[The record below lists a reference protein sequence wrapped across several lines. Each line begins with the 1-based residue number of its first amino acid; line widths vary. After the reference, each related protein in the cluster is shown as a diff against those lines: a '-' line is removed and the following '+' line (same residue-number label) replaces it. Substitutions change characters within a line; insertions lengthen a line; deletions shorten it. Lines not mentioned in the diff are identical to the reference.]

1 VRFLSPARPGRSFVR
16 TLAGMSQGA
25 WKLELSVTGE
35 CKPGCMYYGMP
46 GAPQHRHWLQQPP
59 PPVPARPMGPVM
71 RVLSRLWGEG

>member
-1 VRFLSPARPGRSFVR
+1 
-16 TLAGMSQGA
+16 
-25 WKLELSVTGE
+25 
-35 CKPGCMYYGMP
+35 MYYGMP